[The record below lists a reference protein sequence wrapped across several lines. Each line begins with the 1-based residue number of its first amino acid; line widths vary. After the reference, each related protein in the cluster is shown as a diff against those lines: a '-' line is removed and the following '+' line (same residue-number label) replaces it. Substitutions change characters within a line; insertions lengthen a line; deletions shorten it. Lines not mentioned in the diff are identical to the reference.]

1 MQQSK
6 ALPLH
11 LLMPQKGSNSTSTLI
26 VFKKGGT
33 VITPMSKIQF
43 YADAELT
50 NMVKELQAGKQHEIE
65 LPPIVLNESKIWVKL
80 VEGSQDL
87 IPAAEQ

>member
-1 MQQSK
+1 
-6 ALPLH
+6 
-11 LLMPQKGSNSTSTLI
+11 
-26 VFKKGGT
+26 
-33 VITPMSKIQF
+33 
-43 YADAELT
+43 
-50 NMVKELQAGKQHEIE
+50 MVKELQAGKQHEIE